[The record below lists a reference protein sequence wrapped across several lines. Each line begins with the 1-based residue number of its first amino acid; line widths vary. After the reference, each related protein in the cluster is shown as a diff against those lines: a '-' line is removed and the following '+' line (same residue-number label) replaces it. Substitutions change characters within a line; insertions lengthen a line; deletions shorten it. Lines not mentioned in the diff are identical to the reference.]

1 MILKCPYCNGTLKS
15 GEATIHGTVT
25 GFLFVGFSHQNL
37 YFKPESGEE
46 IEVLGSR
53 ESTPAMRCEECGVV
67 TLNINAPKQNKRDV
81 IIELLML
88 CSFKELR
95 SNLED
100 PKRVIIEKWKESY
113 LPKEN
118 ELRNVFTIDEQSLLA
133 DFDRLIDKGNWSMI
147 ENLAQ
152 EIVETLEK
160 R

>member
-1 MILKCPYCNGTLKS
+1 MTLKCPYCNGILES
-15 GEATIHGTVT
+15 GEAKIHGTLT
-25 GFLFVGFSHQNL
+25 GFLFVGFSYQNL

-67 TLNINAPKQNKRDV
+67 TLKMNIPKQNKRDV
-81 IIELLML
+81 IIELLTL
-88 CSFKELR
+88 CSFEELR
-95 SNLED
+95 NNIDD

-113 LPKEN
+113 LPQDNDLKSA
-118 ELRNVFTIDEQSLLA
+118 FTMDEQGLLA
-133 DFDRLIDKGNWSMI
+133 DFDALIDKGNWSRI
-147 ENLAQ
+147 ESLAQ